1 MNEEET
7 QSLLPSDRQEAK
19 PTSNR
24 LKAVAFTAICALA
37 GVAIVA
43 YSSEASLSKPATK
56 QTELK
61 SNDSHL
67 KATSLVDFEVKSS
80 EDKTKTVISF
90 EDINRADFSKKNV
103 QFGRDKIQLK
113 YKEDERLLTIAGI
126 TEAIEEEKKKEH
138 PNLAYYH
145 MDAFDRDYQ
154 AEEKARYAKLKGSH
168 NNHVVS
174 RQNGKHRKLLDSAAA
189 TAVGAAATVTGAAIG
204 GYVAAGVATS
214 TIGAIGATAYAAT
227 VAAGAMTGGVSV
239 AITAGVAAAAT
250 IAIGSAAVAAVGLCA
265 SAAVAYAAN
274 GLLTLILHPNVCTYQ
289 TYLRDKTWVTPDC
302 LPGYS
307 KFGILGDCMP
317 ACKAGYGADPI
328 FYKTCRQVCPAG
340 YADFGLTCHYT
351 ASLIGNQQCN
361 DPNYPNL
368 FLGKCYAN
376 GVNTG
381 NLLPLAQLN
390 PCPGNCNDILGTCWT
405 KWGGCHAVSLCSY
418 LHL

>member
-7 QSLLPSDRQEAK
+7 QSLLPSAGQEAK
-19 PTSNR
+19 PTNNR

-43 YSSEASLSKPATK
+43 YSSQESLLKPTIK
-56 QTELK
+56 QTQLK

-67 KATSLVDFEVKSS
+67 NAPPLVNFEVKST
-80 EDKTKTVISF
+80 EDKTKTTVTLK
-90 EDINRADFSKKNV
+90 DINRADFSKKNILH
-103 QFGRDKIQLK
+103 GRDKIQLK
-113 YKEDERLLTIAGI
+113 YKEDERLLTISGI

-145 MDAFDRDYQ
+145 MDAFDRDFE

-168 NNHVVS
+168 HQAVS
-174 RQNGKHRKLLDSAAA
+174 KQENKHRKLLDAGQTAAIGAGA
-189 TAVGAAATVTGAAIG
+189 TAVVASGAAAVAGTAAAAVTLGVLTGGSSVVVSAA
-204 GYVAAGVATS
+204 VATAAGM
-214 TIGAIGATAYAAT
+214 AIGAAS
-227 VAAGAMTGGVSV
+227 VAALGV
-239 AITAGVAAAAT
+239 
-250 IAIGSAAVAAVGLCA
+250 IGSAAI
-265 SAAVAYAAN
+265 AYAAN

-289 TYLRDKTWVTPDC
+289 TYMRTKTWASPSC

-307 KFGILGDCMP
+307 KFGILNDCLP
-317 ACKAGYGADPI
+317 ACKAGYSADPV
-328 FYKTCRQVCPAG
+328 FYKTCRLVCPAG

-361 DPNYPNL
+361 DPNYPTL

-390 PCPGNCNDILGTCWT
+390 PCPGNCNDILGFCWT
-405 KWGGCHAVSLCSY
+405 KWGGCHAVSLSYY
-418 LHL
+418 LHSL